1 MKLAVSEVAVW
12 KWRFGIDG
20 FELAVSGLQFRVG
33 GWSGSLESQ
42 SRQFEVGG
50 FRSGGLE
57 LAV

>member
-1 MKLAVSEVAVW
+1 VAVW